1 MQNLQSYGGPLPKS
15 WIDKH
20 IVLGKQIIE
29 RELELGM
36 KPIQQGFSGYVPREL
51 KEKYPEAKI
60 QLQPSWCGFTG
71 AAQLDPTDPLF
82 AIIGRD
88 FLEEEKKLFGAH
100 GVYAQILSTKVHLQS
115 IHPSIYTQ

>member
-1 MQNLQSYGGPLPKS
+1 MRKPVSFLPHLRMQHGNGCKFAKLWRSFAQS

-20 IVLGKQIIE
+20 VVLGQQIIR

-60 QLQPSWCGFTG
+60 RPQPSWCGFKG
-71 AAQLDPTDPLF
+71 AAQLDPTDSLF
-82 AIIGRD
+82 R
-88 FLEEEKKLFGAH
+88 
-100 GVYAQILSTKVHLQS
+100 
-115 IHPSIYTQ
+115 

>member
-20 IVLGKQIIE
+20 VVLGQQIIR

-60 QLQPSWCGFTG
+60 QPQPSWCGFKG
-71 AAQLDPTDPLF
+71 ARQLDPTDSLF
-82 AIIGRD
+82 SGDRKR
-88 FLEEEKKLFGAH
+88 F
-100 GVYAQILSTKVHLQS
+100 
-115 IHPSIYTQ
+115 P